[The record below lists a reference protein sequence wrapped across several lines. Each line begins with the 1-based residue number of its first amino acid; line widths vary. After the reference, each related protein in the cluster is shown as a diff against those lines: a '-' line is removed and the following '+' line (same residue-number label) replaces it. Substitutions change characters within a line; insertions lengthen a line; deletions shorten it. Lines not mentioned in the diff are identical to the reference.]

1 MTADSGISGQL
12 PEPTRLVLAILLVPI
27 TLNLL
32 YPGEVFFQSR
42 YLLVLGSVLACT
54 VALLQGHRRGA
65 ANAMVRDAALAFL
78 PLVSLVP
85 SSVWTTNQ
93 DRSQE
98 VFLLFFSY
106 SCLLFSIWR
115 CKLRSETLCTS
126 LLTLVAVTMVVGA
139 QALYQHFVGLD
150 ALKAELIQRTNMDGD
165 FRAALVARAQSGRV
179 FANFSLPNTLAGLVT
194 MILPIQWGLLAA
206 SFLPS
211 RLLALPPLWITIL
224 RSQWARLVLVVG
236 ILQSI
241 WVLALTQSF
250 GGWVC
255 LCCSLGTVLF
265 VWLGQRGRRAD
276 WIIGAGLLL
285 TLAGSWLAW
294 TSYKRGFHLWN
305 LSAAENPITL
315 RLITYRTA
323 LDIFRDFPVTGVGLG
338 NYGSLNPR
346 YQTSPRFVT
355 QFAHNTPLQLL
366 SEGGVV
372 LVAGLLCAGVAG
384 LQWKSSRDRIPR
396 QALSCDPLYLGI
408 MGSVVA
414 WVVHN
419 GLDIDFYF
427 PSLGALGFLVLGIFW
442 DYPGWKSEEEETH
455 PSPIIQPLIILVE
468 IALGLAFLTGIRFYV
483 SRSLID
489 LARLSAASSDLAD
502 ANRYGRWAVK
512 IRPQDAVGVLS
523 QGKLETQL
531 LKEQGKPTAELLQTL
546 KHSLEEAVRLDPYNA
561 EFHFEL
567 SRVYGGLGDDKHSD
581 QSRARAVA
589 LFPSNPK
596 YRAPIERW

>member
-1 MTADSGISGQL
+1 MTADSGISGQP
-12 PEPTRLVLAILLVPI
+12 PEPTRLVLAILLVAI
-27 TLNLL
+27 ALNLL

-54 VALLQGHRRGA
+54 VVLLRGHRRGA
-65 ANAMVRDAALAFL
+65 ANAMLRDAAFAFL
-78 PLVSLVP
+78 PLVAMAPSLVC
-85 SSVWTTNQ
+85 TTNQ

-106 SCLLFSIWR
+106 SCLLFSLWR
-115 CKLRSETLCTS
+115 CKFRSEALCTS
-126 LLTLVAVTMVVGA
+126 LLTLVAVAMVVGA

-150 ALKAELIQRTNMDGD
+150 VLKAELTQRTNMDGD
-165 FRAALVARAQSGRV
+165 FRAALLARAQSGRV
-179 FANFSLPNTLAGLVT
+179 FANFSLPNTLAGLIT
-194 MILPIQWGLLAA
+194 MILPIQGGLLAA
-206 SFLPS
+206 SFVPS
-211 RLLALPPLWITIL
+211 RVPELRPRWITLL
-224 RSQWARLVLVVG
+224 RSQWVRLALVVG

-255 LCCSLGTVLF
+255 LCCSLGAVLL

-285 TLAGSWLAW
+285 TIAGSWLAW
-294 TSYKRGFHLWN
+294 TSYKRGFRLWN

-338 NYGSLNPR
+338 NYGTLNPR

-372 LVAGLLCAGVAG
+372 LIAGLLCAGVAG
-384 LQWKSSRDRIPR
+384 LRWKSSQNQISR
-396 QALSCDPLYLGI
+396 QALSCNPLYLGI
-408 MGSVVA
+408 MGSLVA
-414 WVVHN
+414 WLVHN

-427 PSLGALGFLVLGIFW
+427 PSLGALGFLVLGLFW
-442 DYPGWKSEEEETH
+442 DYPGRKSEEEETH
-455 PSPIIQPLIILVE
+455 SSPMAQPTIILIE
-468 IALGLAFLTGIRFYV
+468 IALGLAFLTGMRFYL
-483 SRSLID
+483 SRSFID
-489 LARLSAASSDLAD
+489 LARLSASSGDLAD

-512 IRPQDAVGVLS
+512 LRPQDAAGVLF
-523 QGKLETQL
+523 QGKLETQF
-531 LKEQGKPTAELLQTL
+531 LKQQGKPTAELLQTL
-546 KHSLEEAVRLDPYNA
+546 RHSLEEAVRLDPYNA

-567 SRVYGGLGDDKHSD
+567 SRVYQGLGSNKLADE
-581 QSRARAVA
+581 SRAKAVA
-589 LFPSNPK
+589 LFPSELK
-596 YRAPIERW
+596 YRRPQ

>member
-1 MTADSGISGQL
+1 MTVTADSGISGQ
-12 PEPTRLVLAILLVPI
+12 PPKHTSLVLVIVLAAVA
-27 TLNLL
+27 LNLL

-42 YLLVLGSVLACT
+42 YLLVFGSVLACT
-54 VALLQGHRRGA
+54 VVLLRGHRRVA
-65 ANAMVRDAALAFL
+65 AKAMLRDAALAFL

-85 SSVWTTNQ
+85 SLVWTTNQ

-106 SCLLFSIWR
+106 SCLLFSLWG
-115 CKLRSETLCTS
+115 CKLRAEALCTS
-126 LLTLVAVTMVVGA
+126 LLTLVAVAMVVGT

-150 ALKAELIQRTNMDGD
+150 ALKAELMQRTNMDGD
-165 FRAALVARAQSGRV
+165 FRAALLARAQSGRV

-194 MILPIQWGLLAA
+194 MILPIQGGLLAA
-206 SFLPS
+206 SFVPS
-211 RLLALPPLWITIL
+211 RLLELRPRWITIL
-224 RSQWARLVLVVG
+224 RSQWVRLALVVA

-276 WIIGAGLLL
+276 WIIGAVLLL

-294 TSYKRGFHLWN
+294 TSYKRGFRLWN
-305 LSAAENPITL
+305 LSAPENPITL
-315 RLITYRTA
+315 RLITYGTA
-323 LDIFRDFPVTGVGLG
+323 LEIFRDFPVTGAGLG
-338 NYGSLNPR
+338 SYGTLNPR
-346 YQTSPRFVT
+346 YQTSPRLVT

-372 LVAGLLCAGVAG
+372 LIAGLLCAGVAG
-384 LQWKSSRDRIPR
+384 LRWKSSQNQISR
-396 QALSCDPLYLGI
+396 QALPCNPLYLGI
-408 MGSVVA
+408 MGSLVA
-414 WVVHN
+414 WFVHN

-427 PSLGALGFLVLGIFW
+427 PSLGALGFLVLGLFW
-442 DYPGWKSEEEETH
+442 DYPGRKSEGEESH
-455 PSPIIQPLIILVE
+455 PSPITQPLIILVE
-468 IALGLAFLTGIRFYV
+468 IALGLAFLTGMRFYL
-483 SRSLID
+483 SRSFID
-489 LARLSAASSDLAD
+489 LARLSASSSDLDD

-512 IRPQDAVGVLS
+512 LRPKDAIGVLF

-531 LKEQGKPTAELLQTL
+531 LKQQGKPTGELLQTL
-546 KHSLEEAVRLDPYNA
+546 SQSLVEAVRLDPYNA

-567 SRVYGGLGDDKHSD
+567 SRVYRGLGNDKLSNE
-581 QSRARAVA
+581 SRARAAA
-589 LFPSNPK
+589 LFPSEPK
-596 YRAPIERW
+596 YRSPQ